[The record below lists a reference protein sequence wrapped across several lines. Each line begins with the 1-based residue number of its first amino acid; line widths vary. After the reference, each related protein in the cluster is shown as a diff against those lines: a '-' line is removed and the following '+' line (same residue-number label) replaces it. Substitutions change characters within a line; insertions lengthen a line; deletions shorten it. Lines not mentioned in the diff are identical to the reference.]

1 MSLASPRIAWIAVL
15 VSLLF
20 RAIYFI
26 QIQDNPFFDSPVMDE
41 GYHDSW
47 AKEIAAGDPSS
58 KIPFFRA
65 PLYPFLL
72 GGMYSLFGP
81 NYGVIRA
88 IQLFIGSLTPL
99 LTYALARRL
108 RPPSSWIP
116 GAAALATALDGM
128 LFYYEADLL
137 LESILAPLSMLSLL
151 LLVRA
156 GQIGRNRD
164 WLWAGLS
171 MGAVAITRPNILLF
185 SPVAFLLALGWR
197 GERFSFKPPRLAAA
211 VLLTLGTVVMV
222 LPVTTVNLVQG
233 KDRVLIAWQGGL
245 NFFLGNN
252 EEANGWSAT
261 APRIMRTD
269 WWGGYEDSI
278 RLAETARGHKLKP
291 SEVSD
296 YWMER
301 AVDWWKKNPQDGIVL
316 TIRKAVYF
324 LSGEEF
330 SNNRNLD
337 LFIRDYAPL
346 IYPARF
352 LLYVATPLAG
362 LGAFAMLRRRN
373 IAARI
378 VLAYLAVYA
387 LTVVMFF
394 VTARYRVPVRPLL
407 LLLAVEGVYFV
418 VQVARQSRPKALL
431 LAAGTAA
438 FAVLINANAWVR
450 SYEAPPA
457 QFYQSIATIYRE
469 RGDAASAL
477 RFQERT
483 VQNDPAYPD
492 GNLNLG
498 TMYMEAGNL
507 PGAIL
512 SFERE
517 QSLDPKDG
525 RNLVSLAQAYARA
538 ERFDDAE
545 RAYSAAEATG
555 FRDASALYNHG
566 ILLERLQRP
575 AEAESLYRSAVS
587 VDSSFA
593 DAWNNLGVLE
603 ARAGRLESA
612 IPLWE
617 RALRAHPGDPKIL
630 DNIRKAKARLSGSSP
645 ALGE

>member
-1 MSLASPRIAWIAVL
+1 MRLDSPRIAWIAVL

-20 RAIYFI
+20 RAIYFT
-26 QIQDNPFFDSPVMDE
+26 QIHDNPFFDSPVMDE

-58 KIPFFRA
+58 NVPFFRA
-65 PLYPFLL
+65 PLYPFFL
-72 GGMYSLFGP
+72 GGLYSLFGP

-88 IQLFIGSLTPL
+88 IQLLIGSLTPL

-108 RPPSSWIP
+108 RPPKPWIP

-137 LESILAPLSMLSLL
+137 LESILAPLSMLFLL

-164 WLWAGLS
+164 WLWAGLAL
-171 MGAVAITRPNILLF
+171 GAVAITRPNILLF
-185 SPVAFLLALGWR
+185 SPIAFLLALGWK
-197 GERFSFKPPRLAAA
+197 GEKFSLRSPWIAAS
-211 VLLTLGTVVMV
+211 VLLTLGTLVMV
-222 LPVTTVNLVQG
+222 LPVTAVNLIQG

-278 RLAETARGHKLKP
+278 QLAETARGRKLKP

-301 AVDWWKKNPQDGIVL
+301 AVDWWKKNPQEGIVL

-346 IYPARF
+346 ILPARY

-373 IAARI
+373 IAARV
-378 VLAYLAVYA
+378 VLAYLAMYA
-387 LTVVMFF
+387 LTIVMFF
-394 VTARYRVPVRPLL
+394 VTARYRVPIRPLL

-418 VQVARQSRPKALL
+418 AQVARQSRPKALL
-431 LAAGTAA
+431 LAGSTAA
-438 FAVLINANAWVR
+438 FAVLINANSWVR

-477 RFQERT
+477 RFQEKT
-483 VQNDPAYPD
+483 LQDDPAYPD

-517 QSLDPKDG
+517 RSLDPKDAH
-525 RNLVSLAQAYARA
+525 NLVSLAQAYARA
-538 ERFDDAE
+538 ERFDEAE
-545 RAYSAAEATG
+545 KTYSAAEAAG
-555 FRDASALYNHG
+555 LREAAALYNHG
-566 ILLERLQRP
+566 ILLERMRRP
-575 AEAESLYRSAVS
+575 SEAESLYRSAVS

-617 RALRAHPGDPKIL
+617 RALRANPGDPKIL
-630 DNIRKAKARLSGSSP
+630 DNIRKAKARLEGSSP
-645 ALGE
+645 AQGE